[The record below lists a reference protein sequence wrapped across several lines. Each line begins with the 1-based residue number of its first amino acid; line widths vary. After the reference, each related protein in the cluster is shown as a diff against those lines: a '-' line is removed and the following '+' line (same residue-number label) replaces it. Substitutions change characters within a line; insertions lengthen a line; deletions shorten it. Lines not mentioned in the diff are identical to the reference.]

1 MTIEKYLED
10 KLWFYL
16 EHIEE
21 IEDLKD
27 KLDILLKVKQIGLL
41 QNISDELSYIHTR
54 IEDIDM
60 QLAKKL

>member
-27 KLDILLKVKQIGLL
+27 KLDILLKVKQIRILE
-41 QNISDELSYIHTR
+41 NISDELSYIHSE
-54 IEDIDM
+54 IESIDM
-60 QLAKKL
+60 TLTEKL

>member
-1 MTIEKYLED
+1 MTFEKYLDD

-16 EHIEE
+16 EHIDE
-21 IEDLKD
+21 IERLKD

-41 QNISDELSYIHTR
+41 ENISDELSYIHTR

-60 QLAKKL
+60 TLSENL

>member
-1 MTIEKYLED
+1 MTLEKYLDD

-16 EHIEE
+16 EHIDE
-21 IEDLKD
+21 IERLKD

-41 QNISDELSYIHTR
+41 ENISDELSYIHTR

-60 QLAKKL
+60 TLSENL

>member
-1 MTIEKYLED
+1 MTLEKYLDD

-16 EHIEE
+16 EDVEGIENLE
-21 IEDLKD
+21 D

-41 QNISDELSYIHTR
+41 ENISDELSYIHTR

-60 QLAKKL
+60 TLSKNL

>member
-41 QNISDELSYIHTR
+41 QNISNELSYIHTR

>member
-1 MTIEKYLED
+1 MTLEKYLDD

-21 IEDLKD
+21 IEHLKD

-41 QNISDELSYIHTR
+41 ENISDELSYIHTR

-60 QLAKKL
+60 TLSKNL

>member
-1 MTIEKYLED
+1 MTLEKYLDD

-21 IEDLKD
+21 IERLKD

-41 QNISDELSYIHTR
+41 ENISDELSYIHTR

-60 QLAKKL
+60 TLSENL

>member
-1 MTIEKYLED
+1 MTLEKYLDD

-54 IEDIDM
+54 IENIDM

>member
-1 MTIEKYLED
+1 MTLEKYLDD

>member
-1 MTIEKYLED
+1 MTLEKYLDD

-16 EHIEE
+16 EHIDE
-21 IEDLKD
+21 IERLKD

-41 QNISDELSYIHTR
+41 ENISDELSYIHTR

-60 QLAKKL
+60 TLSKNL